1 MLAKVRIIFH
11 FHELCYGF
19 LVIER
24 KNENLD
30 IFYEKLYNS
39 K

>member
-24 KNENLD
+24 KTEK
-30 IFYEKLYNS
+30 IRYFYEKIV
-39 K
+39 